1 MLEKLVLIGMTSLY
15 EQISPRFKPGCVNL
29 SEKEEKYKNVRI
41 NRSLNCEAPLLFHY
55 RVRILKYFKYN

>member
-29 SEKEEKYKNVRI
+29 SEKKEKYKNVRKI
-41 NRSLNCEAPLLFHY
+41 EVFIFKAPLLFDY
-55 RVRILKYFKYN
+55 RIFKVF